1 MGLSVTERALNLKAR
16 VLLAEL
22 DKDVVFPPGW
32 IRQWRQKHGIR
43 TTDDI
48 SMPPPV
54 VHRSA
59 ATPSTPDVSTVT
71 AAASETHASPATA
84 AASSRAAPATPLALS
99 FANAPDLHSDV
110 DESYR
115 VYLDLIP
122 EEHRKEKKPPI
133 PGDRDLPLY
142 LDD

>member
-1 MGLSVTERALNLKAR
+1 MFV
-16 VLLAEL
+16 
-22 DKDVVFPPGW
+22 DVVFPPGW

-59 ATPSTPDVSTVT
+59 ATVCRIHHCPNYDFHHTDIIQPSTPDVSTVT